1 MLSAP
6 VGALGNDDL
15 CSSQT
20 SRNPDL
26 KDTKSIDQHK
36 SRKSFQV

>member
-1 MLSAP
+1 MLSAL

-15 CSSQT
+15 CPSQT
-20 SRNPDL
+20 SRDPDL
-26 KDTKSIDQHK
+26 KDTKSIDEHE